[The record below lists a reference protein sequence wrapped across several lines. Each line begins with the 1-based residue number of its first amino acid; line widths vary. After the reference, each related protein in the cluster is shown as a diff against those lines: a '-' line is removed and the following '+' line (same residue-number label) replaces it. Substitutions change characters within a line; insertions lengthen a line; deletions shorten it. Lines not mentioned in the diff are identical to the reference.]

1 MAIAYALSSDSSG
14 GVTIDATSNLPDGSE
29 LNASF
34 FVEDGFF
41 AQDEGVLNDG
51 RISFGPFSNKGT
63 PLHGSYDLS
72 ITLPI
77 ARNQPGPVQACI
89 GDAGQNLSG
98 TLVSIDEISG
108 DKFASLDAVVV
119 ID

>member
-1 MAIAYALSSDSSG
+1 MAIAYTLASDSSG

-29 LNASF
+29 LNASL
-34 FVEDGFF
+34 FVEDGFL
-41 AQDEGVLNDG
+41 AQDQGVLNNG
-51 RISFGPFSNKGT
+51 HISFGPFSNKGT
-63 PLHGSYDLS
+63 PLRGSYDLS

-77 ARNQPGPVQACI
+77 ARNQPGLVQACI
-89 GDAGQNLSG
+89 GDAGQNLTG
-98 TLVSIDEISG
+98 VLVSTDEISG